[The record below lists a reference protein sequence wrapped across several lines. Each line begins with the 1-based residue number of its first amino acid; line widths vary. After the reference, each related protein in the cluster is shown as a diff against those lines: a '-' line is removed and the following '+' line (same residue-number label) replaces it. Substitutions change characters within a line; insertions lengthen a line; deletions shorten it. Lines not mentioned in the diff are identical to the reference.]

1 MVEILKAV
9 LMGIVEGITEWLP
22 ISSTGHMI
30 LLEQIVQFQL
40 SEAFMSMF
48 RVVIQLG
55 AILAVVVL
63 YFDKLWP
70 FCKPHEP
77 APQGA
82 NLGRKLIPWLR
93 LDIWRLWGLILIAS
107 VPAAVIG
114 LPLDD
119 WLDNHLYNAPVVAA
133 MLILYGVLF
142 LVVDNGRRP
151 SVTHMDQLTW
161 KHALVV
167 GIWQVLSLIPGT
179 SRSGATIVGGL
190 LLGLSRPVAAQFTFY
205 LAIPVMAG
213 ASGLK
218 LVKYLLAG
226 NAFTGLEIGVMLT
239 GMVVA
244 FVVSLLAIG
253 FLMRYVKKHS
263 FRLFGW
269 YRIALGVLVLGV
281 FFVQG
286 LLA

>member
-1 MVEILKAV
+1 MA
-9 LMGIVEGITEWLP
+9 LP
-22 ISSTGHMI
+22 
-30 LLEQIVQFQL
+30 
-40 SEAFMSMF
+40 
-48 RVVIQLG
+48 
-55 AILAVVVL
+55 
-63 YFDKLWP
+63 P
-70 FCKPHEP
+70 
-77 APQGA
+77 
-82 NLGRKLIPWLR
+82 N
-93 LDIWRLWGLILIAS
+93 IWRLWGLILIAS

-119 WLDNHLYNAPVVAA
+119 WLDTHLYNAPVVAA

-167 GIWQVLSLIPGT
+167 GIWQVLSLIP
-179 SRSGATIVGGL
+179 RSGATIVGGL

-218 LVKYLLAG
+218 LVKYLLAD
-226 NAFTGLEIGVMLT
+226 NTFTGLEIGVMLI

>member
-40 SEAFMSMF
+40 SDAFMSMF

-55 AILAVVVL
+55 AILAVVLL

-70 FCKPHEP
+70 FRKPHEP
-77 APQGA
+77 APQSA
-82 NLGRKLIPWLR
+82 NLSQKLIPLAAAEHLAALGADPHRQCARRGHRPSAGR
-93 LDIWRLWGLILIAS
+93 LAGYAPVQR
-107 VPAAVIG
+107 
-114 LPLDD
+114 
-119 WLDNHLYNAPVVAA
+119 PVVAA

-167 GIWQVLSLIPGT
+167 GLWQVLSLIPGT

-218 LVKYLLAG
+218 LVKVSAG
-226 NAFTGLEIGVMLT
+226 RQHLHRPGDPRDAHRHGGGLCGQPA
-239 GMVVA
+239 G
-244 FVVSLLAIG
+244 
-253 FLMRYVKKHS
+253 H
-263 FRLFGW
+263 RLP
-269 YRIALGVLVLGV
+269 
-281 FFVQG
+281 
-286 LLA
+286 

>member
-1 MVEILKAV
+1 M
-9 LMGIVEGITEWLP
+9 
-22 ISSTGHMI
+22 
-30 LLEQIVQFQL
+30 
-40 SEAFMSMF
+40 
-48 RVVIQLG
+48 
-55 AILAVVVL
+55 
-63 YFDKLWP
+63 
-70 FCKPHEP
+70 
-77 APQGA
+77 
-82 NLGRKLIPWLR
+82 
-93 LDIWRLWGLILIAS
+93 
-107 VPAAVIG
+107 
-114 LPLDD
+114 
-119 WLDNHLYNAPVVAA
+119 
-133 MLILYGVLF
+133 
-142 LVVDNGRRP
+142 VDNGRRP

-226 NAFTGLEIGVMLT
+226 NTFTGLEIRVMLI

>member
-40 SEAFMSMF
+40 SDAFMSMF

-82 NLGRKLIPWLR
+82 NLGQKLISWLR

-119 WLDNHLYNAPVVAA
+119 WLDEHLYNAPVVAA
-133 MLILYGVLF
+133 TLILYGVLF